1 MGRLVIDLGFGG
13 GMVFA
18 VWNLGG
24 GGTDCFGA
32 AGNFGGGGTD
42 CFGATG
48 NLGGG
53 GTVCLGADEKLYDWL
68 EVKVLVGAN
77 ELVAGF
83 LKVLWLFDYYLLI
96 DCWLYYF
103 VELVVVDISTD

>member
-18 VWNLGG
+18 VWNL
-24 GGTDCFGA
+24 
-32 AGNFGGGGTD
+32 GGGGTD

-77 ELVAGF
+77 ELP
-83 LKVLWLFDYYLLI
+83 
-96 DCWLYYF
+96 
-103 VELVVVDISTD
+103 